1 MVRGNF
7 NPGHDPDRVLADVT
21 MVLADGG
28 EAIADID
35 VLRHQ
40 AGARQGGVAA
50 HSFWRTLKQVTP
62 GRLNWIAIVRART
75 LCWTPLRARTE
86 DPSLEALPM
95 LLFRDPRQ
103 FPASGR

>member
-1 MVRGNF
+1 MADRTVLAAELSKAMVRGNF

-40 AGARQGGVAA
+40 ARGSARWRRRPQFGG
-50 HSFWRTLKQVTP
+50 R
-62 GRLNWIAIVRART
+62 
-75 LCWTPLRARTE
+75 
-86 DPSLEALPM
+86 
-95 LLFRDPRQ
+95 
-103 FPASGR
+103 

>member
-40 AGARQGGVAA
+40 ARGSARWRRRPQFLADVEAGHPGGFFGGAKGIRSPTRLRRAGG
-50 HSFWRTLKQVTP
+50 TP
-62 GRLNWIAIVRART
+62 T
-75 LCWTPLRARTE
+75 
-86 DPSLEALPM
+86 
-95 LLFRDPRQ
+95 
-103 FPASGR
+103 